1 MAPLNDTYIALIPKK
16 KSTVHTLDYRPI
28 NLLNVVQKIF
38 SKILE
43 NHIRPLMDMLIQ
55 PTQTEFIKERNIVQ
69 GFHNA

>member
-16 KSTVHTLDYRPI
+16 KSAVHTLDYRPI